1 MTRRLSFCLLYLA
14 ATPTAWA
21 QPACPETPTPGVE
34 CIVEGDSIGPDNTF
48 TTELGGQPAIIDSPD
63 FFGQP
68 AVHITQN
75 GTSLLEELRV
85 IVAATPSTAGDL
97 NWSSHQYKLGVFRLS
112 DYLAGADP
120 QTVLSLG
127 SVPANITLVD
137 LSMGGDTII
146 IPDPSHIFGEASPGA
161 QSDPSYDF
169 TFDLTQFPIFQ
180 TPLPAD
186 DWILQFYTDSALA
199 SGTLFV
205 LHSSSPAG
213 PIPYFEL
220 DSLGGMQHPRGI
232 FNQQDPNN
240 ILFRFGIN
248 ITQVELYP
256 GDFDFNGTVNGLDFL
271 LLQREPGV
279 GSLADWEAN
288 YGMGAPLSAT
298 LAAVPEPTTC
308 GLALAATLFLAIGRR
323 RPPGVHFLHVGS

>member
-1 MTRRLSFCLLYLA
+1 MTRRLSFCLLFLA

-21 QPACPETPTPGVE
+21 QPACPVTPGLE
-34 CIVEGDSIGPDNTF
+34 CFVEGDSIGPDNTF
-48 TTELGGQPAIIDSPD
+48 TTELGGQEANIDAPD
-63 FFGQP
+63 FFAQP

-97 NWSSHQYKLGVFRLS
+97 NWNSHQYKLGVFRLS

-146 IPDPSHIFGEASPGA
+146 IPDPSHIFGDASPGA
-161 QSDPSYDF
+161 QSVPSYDF

-205 LHSSSPAG
+205 VHSSSPAG

-220 DSLGGMQHPRGI
+220 NDAGGMPIPRGI
-232 FNQQDPNN
+232 LLEQDPNN

-279 GSLADWEAN
+279 GTLADWEAN

-308 GLALAATLFLAIGRR
+308 FLALAATLFLAIGRR